1 MKSETE
7 RVSKTTECITRVRRT
22 FILTFALMFLTLTF
36 LYGTTE
42 HYDKS
47 AYFQSLRPQQQ
58 IIRNDTKYVYNVLKS
73 EKGSKLIRIFENS
86 TKNTHSQLFNSS
98 KVRPQSPKAVPNQ
111 TKFTKPVNLVQES
124 NGNTIL
130 KPAIAQ
136 RNETPK
142 KEDHQPKSEVKT
154 QKEAPMK
161 SNQQLTTGDLPLPY
175 MRNQFD
181 IRRFEP
187 KLPAKLTG
195 LTPLKPG
202 IPESSEFPGMPDPCA
217 APRRNTGV
225 EDILCMKPPEFLP
238 EYKNPC
244 WYDNGQ
250 FRCLPYFHLIGICK
264 SGTSDLFKRLHLHP
278 DIVPNRG
285 IFGKEIWYW
294 SWKRFW
300 ISEFSGKLK
309 QGMTL
314 RDFTNQFQTTIIQK
328 GVGPKGNH
336 NKITGHG
343 DPMDIWDR
351 FLESNTPQN
360 SPGAEELLWTTP
372 YAAKHINPNVKL
384 LLMLRDPVDR
394 LYSHYFH
401 GGYGNSA
408 QSFHEHVS
416 ASVPLWY
423 ECTSKHTIRH
433 CIYDD
438 NLFKHIPAPI
448 YTSFYIVHLLEWLK
462 VFPREQLFVFRNEDY
477 TSDIRA
483 TISSICRFLD
493 IAQPS
498 EPTLKSMA
506 GLGAFYA
513 TAKKQAAGPMLLESR
528 KLLVDLYRPYT
539 EELARFLGDERFGF
553 RDKSFA

>member
-1 MKSETE
+1 
-7 RVSKTTECITRVRRT
+7 
-22 FILTFALMFLTLTF
+22 
-36 LYGTTE
+36 
-42 HYDKS
+42 
-47 AYFQSLRPQQQ
+47 
-58 IIRNDTKYVYNVLKS
+58 
-73 EKGSKLIRIFENS
+73 
-86 TKNTHSQLFNSS
+86 
-98 KVRPQSPKAVPNQ
+98 
-111 TKFTKPVNLVQES
+111 S

-217 APRRNTGV
+217 APRRYVCAMCGTFA
-225 EDILCMKPPEFLP
+225 LCAVRVSYVRYVCAM
-238 EYKNPC
+238 C
-244 WYDNGQ
+244 
-250 FRCLPYFHLIGICK
+250 
-264 SGTSDLFKRLHLHP
+264 GTCELCARLHLHP

-300 ISEFSGKLK
+300 IS
-309 QGMTL
+309 
-314 RDFTNQFQTTIIQK
+314 
-328 GVGPKGNH
+328 
-336 NKITGHG
+336 HG

-438 NLFKHIPAPI
+438 KFRKSLKAPI